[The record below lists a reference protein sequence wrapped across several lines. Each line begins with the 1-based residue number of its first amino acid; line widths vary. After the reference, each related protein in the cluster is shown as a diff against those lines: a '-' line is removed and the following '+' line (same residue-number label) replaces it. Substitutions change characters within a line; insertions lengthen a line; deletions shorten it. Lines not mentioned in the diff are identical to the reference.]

1 MKELKIFGSDILQ
14 FDKKQISDAA
24 NNVAKQI
31 KDGNIDGIKTLIA
44 VNKFSRLCKAIDSGI
59 RKVAVTSIKIGEKET
74 YEGYGCEI
82 NRAET
87 GVKYDYSKC
96 NDEVWDN
103 LDAEIKRLTNEKKE
117 REKFL
122 RSIPDEGV
130 ANPETG
136 EIIKKPVRTATDNFK
151 ITLK

>member
-24 NNVAKQI
+24 DNVAKQI
-31 KDGNIDGIKTLIA
+31 KEGDIDGIKTLIA
-44 VNKFSRLCKAIDSGI
+44 VNKFSRLCKSIDSNI
-59 RKVAVTSIKIGEKET
+59 RKVAPTAIKIGEKEV
-74 YEGYGCEI
+74 YEGYGCKLE
-82 NRAET
+82 RAET

-96 NDEVWDN
+96 NDEVWDD
-103 LDAEIKRLTNEKKE
+103 LDAQIKKLTNEKKE

-122 RSIPDEGV
+122 KSIPDEGI

-136 EIIKKPVRTATDNFK
+136 EIINKPVRTATDNFK